1 MIIVGLPYS
10 CDGITTMREVTGGT
24 PYGATCVTGSGD
36 ELRMPSVLELQMC
49 RFQGEH
55 VARIASRLAFSAA
68 A

>member
-1 MIIVGLPYS
+1 MANILIVY
-10 CDGITTMREVTGGT
+10 

-36 ELRMPSVLELQMC
+36 ESRMPSALELQMC

>member
-1 MIIVGLPYS
+1 MTNILIVYYS
-10 CDGITTMREVTGGT
+10 SYGHIEVTGGT